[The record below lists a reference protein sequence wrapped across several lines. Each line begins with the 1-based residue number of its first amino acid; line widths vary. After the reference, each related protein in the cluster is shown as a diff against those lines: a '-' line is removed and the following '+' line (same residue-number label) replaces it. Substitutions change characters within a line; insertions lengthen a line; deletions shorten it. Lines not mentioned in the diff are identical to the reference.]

1 MNSLA
6 FRLPKSIDY
15 RLLNNRLPIVLNIL
29 FILACTYS
37 LSQLSWM
44 LIPHNQTSQQ
54 PAPLKNTQQRIS
66 TRQTELQRKI
76 QQIPQSHLF
85 GNYESDAVTAPL
97 QTDAPQTRLNLLLK
111 GLLSATSMQNAS
123 AIIALGKGG
132 NEDSYSVGDRVS
144 SATVKEIYADRV
156 ILENNGRF
164 ETLTL
169 PREFADTGPEA
180 SSFETESTNNAADTP
195 GGVLGDIRS
204 KILKNPTS
212 FGDYAIPIP
221 YNENGKLKG
230 YRLQPQGDRALFD
243 KVGLDPNDVIV
254 ELNGIKLNNPNRSL
268 KALRKLQNAKSMDIT
283 VLRNGAELPL
293 HFEIP

>member
-1 MNSLA
+1 M
-6 FRLPKSIDY
+6 I
-15 RLLNNRLPIVLNIL
+15 
-29 FILACTYS
+29 ILACAYS
-37 LSQLSWM
+37 LSTLTWM
-44 LIPHNQTSQQ
+44 LVPADHTSRQTPSIKGMQNQVSSQQ
-54 PAPLKNTQQRIS
+54 S
-66 TRQTELQRKI
+66 ELQRKI

-85 GNYESDAVTAPL
+85 GNYESEAIEAPV
-97 QTDAPQTRLNLLLK
+97 QTDAPETRLNLMLK
-111 GLLSATSMQNAS
+111 GLLAATPMQKAS

-132 NEDSYSVGDRVS
+132 NEDIYGIGDRVS

-169 PREFADTGPEA
+169 PKEFADTGPEA
-180 SSFETESTNNAADTP
+180 VRLKRGPTAGNLDTP

-230 YRLQPQGDRALFD
+230 YRLQPQGDRSLFD
-243 KVGLDPNDVIV
+243 KVGLDPKDVIV

>member
-1 MNSLA
+1 MI
-6 FRLPKSIDY
+6 ID
-15 RLLNNRLPIVLNIL
+15 IM
-29 FILACTYS
+29 FILACSYT
-37 LSQLSWM
+37 LSQLTWL
-44 LIPHNQTSQQ
+44 LIPLDQSSQ
-54 PAPLKNTQQRIS
+54 PAPLVNNKNPVTP
-66 TRQTELQRKI
+66 RQSEQQRKI

-85 GNYESDAVTAPL
+85 GNYESDAVTAPV
-97 QTDAPQTRLNLLLK
+97 QTDAPETRLNLELK
-111 GLLSATSMQNAS
+111 GLLSATPMQKAS

-132 NEDSYSVGDRVS
+132 NEDIYSIGDRVS

-156 ILENNGRF
+156 ILENNGRY

-169 PREFADTGPEA
+169 PKEFADTGHSLDNEA
-180 SSFETESTNNAADTP
+180 TNNATDTP

-254 ELNGIKLNNPNRSL
+254 ELNGVKLDNPNRSL

>member
-44 LIPHNQTSQQ
+44 LIPLDQTSQQ
-54 PAPLKNTQQRIS
+54 PTQLKNTQRKIS

-97 QTDAPQTRLNLLLK
+97 QTDAPETRLNLLLK

-180 SSFETESTNNAADTP
+180 SSFETGSRNNAADTP

-243 KVGLDPNDVIV
+243 KVGLDPNDIIV

>member
-1 MNSLA
+1 MI
-6 FRLPKSIDY
+6 F
-15 RLLNNRLPIVLNIL
+15 NIIL
-29 FILACTYS
+29 ILACSYT
-37 LSQLSWM
+37 LSQLTWL
-44 LIPHNQTSQQ
+44 LIPVDQSNQQTSVGKNQKSPISSQQ
-54 PAPLKNTQQRIS
+54 N
-66 TRQTELQRKI
+66 ELQRKI

-85 GNYESDAVTAPL
+85 GNYQSETSTAPV
-97 QTDAPQTRLNLLLK
+97 QTDAPETRLNLVLK
-111 GLLSATSMQNAS
+111 GLLAATPMQRAS

-132 NEDSYSVGDRVS
+132 KEDIYGIGDRVS
-144 SATVKEIYADRV
+144 NATVKEIYADRV

-169 PREFADTGPEA
+169 PKEFANTGPEA
-180 SSFETESTNNAADTP
+180 KATGRRSAITP
-195 GGVLGDIRS
+195 GGVLGNIRS

-221 YNENGKLKG
+221 YNENGKLRG

-243 KVGLDPNDVIV
+243 QVGLDPNDVIV
-254 ELNGIKLNNPNRSL
+254 ELNGVKLNNPNRSL

>member
-1 MNSLA
+1 MNTLIS
-6 FRLPKSIDY
+6 RLPKSIDY
-15 RLLNNRLPIVLNIL
+15 RQLNSRLPLIFNIII
-29 FILACTYS
+29 ILACSYT
-37 LSQLSWM
+37 LSQLTWL
-44 LIPHNQTSQQ
+44 LIPLDQNNQQTPINKNNNIQVSSQQ
-54 PAPLKNTQQRIS
+54 S
-66 TRQTELQRKI
+66 ELERKI
-76 QQIPQSHLF
+76 QQIPQNHLF
-85 GNYESDAVTAPL
+85 GNYESEAIAAPV
-97 QTDAPQTRLNLLLK
+97 QTDAPETRLNLELK
-111 GLLSATSMQNAS
+111 GLLSATPMQMAS

-132 NEDSYSVGDRVS
+132 QEDMYGIGDRVS

-169 PREFADTGPEA
+169 PKEYADTGPEM
-180 SSFETESTNNAADTP
+180 SSIEQEPNDDLSDTP

-254 ELNGIKLNNPNRSL
+254 ELNGVKLDNPNRSL

>member
-1 MNSLA
+1 
-6 FRLPKSIDY
+6 P
-15 RLLNNRLPIVLNIL
+15 V
-29 FILACTYS
+29 
-37 LSQLSWM
+37 
-44 LIPHNQTSQQ
+44 
-54 PAPLKNTQQRIS
+54 
-66 TRQTELQRKI
+66 QTE
-76 QQIPQSHLF
+76 
-85 GNYESDAVTAPL
+85 APE
-97 QTDAPQTRLNLLLK
+97 TRLNLVLK
-111 GLLSATSMQNAS
+111 GLLAATPMENAS

-132 NEDSYSVGDRVS
+132 KEDSFSIGDQVS
-144 SATVKEIYADRV
+144 SATVKEIYEDRV
-156 ILENNGRF
+156 ILENSGRF

-169 PREFADTGPEA
+169 PKEFADIGPGA
-180 SSFETESTNNAADTP
+180 RTFGRQSTTNLTDTP
-195 GGVLGDIRS
+195 GGVLGEIRS

-221 YNENGKLKG
+221 YNENGKLIG

-243 KVGLDPNDVIV
+243 KVGLAPSDVIV

>member
-6 FRLPKSIDY
+6 SRLPKTIDY
-15 RLLNNRLPIVLNIL
+15 RLLNSRLPIILNII
-29 FILACTYS
+29 FILACSYS
-37 LSQLSWM
+37 LSQLTW
-44 LIPHNQTSQQ
+44 LLLPLDQTGQQ
-54 PAPLKNTQQRIS
+54 APSVINKNSPVSRQ
-66 TRQTELQRKI
+66 QTELQRKI
-76 QQIPQSHLF
+76 QQIPQNHLF
-85 GNYESDAVTAPL
+85 GSYQTDAIVAPI
-97 QTDAPQTRLNLLLK
+97 QTDAPETRLNLVLK
-111 GLLSATSMQNAS
+111 GLLSATPMQMAS

-132 NEDSYSVGDRVS
+132 KEDSYSIGDRVS
-144 SATVKEIYADRV
+144 SATVKEIYDDRV

-169 PREFADTGPEA
+169 PKEFADTGPEVSRLDHRSA
-180 SSFETESTNNAADTP
+180 TDLADTP
-195 GGVLGDIRS
+195 GSVLGNIRA

-221 YNENGKLKG
+221 YNENGKLVG

-243 KVGLDPNDVIV
+243 KVGLDPSDVIV
-254 ELNGIKLNNPNRSL
+254 ELNGVKLNNPNRSL

>member
-6 FRLPKSIDY
+6 SRFPKTIDY
-15 RLLNNRLPIVLNIL
+15 RLLNSRLPIILNII
-29 FILACTYS
+29 FILACSYS
-37 LSQLSWM
+37 LSQLTWL
-44 LIPHNQTSQQ
+44 LIPLDQSGQQ
-54 PAPLKNTQQRIS
+54 APSAINKNSPVSRQQS
-66 TRQTELQRKI
+66 ELQRKI
-76 QQIPQSHLF
+76 QQIPQNHLF
-85 GNYESDAVTAPL
+85 GNYQTDAIVAPI
-97 QTDAPQTRLNLLLK
+97 QTDAPETRLNLVLK
-111 GLLSATSMQNAS
+111 GLLSATPMQMAS

-132 NEDSYSVGDRVS
+132 KEDSYSIGDRIS
-144 SATVKEIYADRV
+144 SATVKEIYDDRV

-169 PREFADTGPEA
+169 PKEFADTGPEVSRFDQQSA
-180 SSFETESTNNAADTP
+180 TGLADTP
-195 GGVLGDIRS
+195 GGVLGDIRA

-221 YNENGKLKG
+221 YNENGKLVG
-230 YRLQPQGDRALFD
+230 YRLQPQGDRSLFD
-243 KVGLDPNDVIV
+243 KVGLDPSDVIV
-254 ELNGIKLNNPNRSL
+254 ELNGVKLNNPNRSL

>member
-6 FRLPKSIDY
+6 SRFPKTIDY
-15 RLLNNRLPIVLNIL
+15 QLLNNRLPIVVNII
-29 FILACTYS
+29 FILACSYS
-37 LSQLSWM
+37 LSQLTWL
-44 LIPHNQTSQQ
+44 LIPLDQSGQQAPSAINKNRTVSSQQ
-54 PAPLKNTQQRIS
+54 S
-66 TRQTELQRKI
+66 ELQRKI
-76 QQIPQSHLF
+76 QQIPQNHLF
-85 GNYESDAVTAPL
+85 GNYQTDAIVAPI
-97 QTDAPQTRLNLLLK
+97 QTDAPETRLNLVLK
-111 GLLSATSMQNAS
+111 GLLSATPMQMAS

-132 NEDSYSVGDRVS
+132 KEDSYSIGDRIS
-144 SATVKEIYADRV
+144 SATVKEIYDDRV

-169 PREFADTGPEA
+169 PKEFADTGPEVSRFDQQSA
-180 SSFETESTNNAADTP
+180 TGLADTP
-195 GGVLGDIRS
+195 GGVLGDIRA

-221 YNENGKLKG
+221 YNENGKLVG
-230 YRLQPQGDRALFD
+230 YRLQPQGDRSLFD
-243 KVGLDPNDVIV
+243 KVGLDPSDVIV
-254 ELNGIKLNNPNRSL
+254 ELNGVKLNNPNRSL

>member
-44 LIPHNQTSQQ
+44 LIPLDQTGQHPTQ
-54 PAPLKNTQQRIS
+54 LKNTQRQIS
-66 TRQTELQRKI
+66 TRQTEQQRKI

-97 QTDAPQTRLNLLLK
+97 QTDAPETRLNLLLK

-169 PREFADTGPEA
+169 PKEFADTGPEA
-180 SSFETESTNNAADTP
+180 SSYGTGSTNNAADTP

-254 ELNGIKLNNPNRSL
+254 ELNGVKLNNPNRSL